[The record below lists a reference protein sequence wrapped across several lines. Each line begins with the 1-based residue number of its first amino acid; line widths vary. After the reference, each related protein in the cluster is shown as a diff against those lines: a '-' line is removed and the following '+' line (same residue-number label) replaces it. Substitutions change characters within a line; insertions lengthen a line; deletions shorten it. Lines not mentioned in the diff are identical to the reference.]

1 MGRVL
6 AIDYGKKRTGLAVT
20 DPLKI
25 IATALETVLTVD
37 LLKYLVD
44 YLQKEEVEQIVLGLP
59 VNLNSQDTD
68 VTADVRKFANILRTQ
83 FPAIPV
89 HFYDE
94 RFTSKMALQSMI
106 DSGTKKKDRRE
117 KGNLDKISAVIILQS
132 FLGSNKFF

>member
-6 AIDYGKKRTGLAVT
+6 AIDYGRKRTGLAVT

-25 IATALETVLTVD
+25 IATALDTVLTID
-37 LLKYLVD
+37 LLKYLVT
-44 YLQKEEVEQIVLGLP
+44 YTQTEEVEQIVLGLP

-68 VTADVRKFANILRTQ
+68 VTAEVRKFADILRTN
-83 FPAIPV
+83 FPTIPI

-117 KGNLDKISAVIILQS
+117 KRNLDRISAVIILQS
-132 FLGSNKFF
+132 FLSSNKFF

>member
-1 MGRVL
+1 MARVL

-44 YLQKEEVEQIVLGLP
+44 YMQKEEVEQIVLGLP

-68 VTADVRKFANILRTQ
+68 ITADVRKFADILRNQ
-83 FPAIPV
+83 FPAIPL

-132 FLGSNKFF
+132 FLSSNKFF

>member
-1 MGRVL
+1 M
-6 AIDYGKKRTGLAVT
+6 AIDYGRKRTGLAVT

-25 IATALETVLTVD
+25 IATALDTVMTAD
-37 LLKYLVD
+37 LLKYLKA
-44 YLQKEEVEQIVLGLP
+44 YILKETVEQVVLGLP
-59 VNLNSQDTD
+59 VNLKAEDTD
-68 VTADVRKFANILRTQ
+68 VTAEVRAFSEVLKVN
-83 FPAIPV
+83 FPEIPI

>member
-1 MGRVL
+1 MGRIL
-6 AIDYGKKRTGLAVT
+6 AIDYGRKRTGLAVT

-25 IATALETVLTVD
+25 IATALDTVMTAD
-37 LLKYLVD
+37 LLKYLKA
-44 YLQKEEVEQIVLGLP
+44 YILKETVEQIVLGLP
-59 VNLNSQDTD
+59 VNLKAEDTD
-68 VTADVRKFANILRTQ
+68 VTAEVRAFSEVLKVN
-83 FPAIPV
+83 FPEIPV

-94 RFTSKMALQSMI
+94 RFTSKMALQTMI

>member
-25 IATALETVLTVD
+25 IATALETVLTID
-37 LLKYLVD
+37 LLKYLAE
-44 YLQKEEVEQIVLGLP
+44 YMQKEEVEQIVLGLP

-68 VTADVRKFANILRTQ
+68 ITADVRKFADILRSH
-83 FPAIPV
+83 FPVIPV

>member
-1 MGRVL
+1 M

-25 IATALETVLTVD
+25 IATALETVLTID
-37 LLKYLVD
+37 LLKYLAD
-44 YLQKEEVEQIVLGLP
+44 YMQKEEVEQIVLGLP

-68 VTADVRKFANILRTQ
+68 ITADVRKFADILRSH
-83 FPAIPV
+83 FPVIPV

-132 FLGSNKFF
+132 FLSSNKFF

>member
-1 MGRVL
+1 
-6 AIDYGKKRTGLAVT
+6 
-20 DPLKI
+20 
-25 IATALETVLTVD
+25 LTID
-37 LLKYLVD
+37 LLKYLAD
-44 YLQKEEVEQIVLGLP
+44 YMQKEEVEQIVLGLP

-68 VTADVRKFANILRTQ
+68 ITADVRKFADILRNQ
-83 FPAIPV
+83 FPAIPL

-132 FLGSNKFF
+132 FLSSNKFF

>member
-1 MGRVL
+1 M

-25 IATALETVLTVD
+25 IATALETVLTID
-37 LLKYLVD
+37 LLKYLAD
-44 YLQKEEVEQIVLGLP
+44 YMQKEEVEQIVLGLP

-68 VTADVRKFANILRTQ
+68 ITADVRKFADILRSH
-83 FPAIPV
+83 FPVIPV

>member
-25 IATALETVLTVD
+25 IATALETVLTND
-37 LLKYLVD
+37 LLAYLKN
-44 YLQKEEVEQIVLGLP
+44 YASSEPVEQIVLGLP

-68 VTADVRKFANILRTQ
+68 ITADVRKFADVLRLN
-83 FPAIPV
+83 FPEIPV

-132 FLGSNKFF
+132 FLSSNKFF

>member
-25 IATALETVLTVD
+25 IATALETVLTID
-37 LLKYLVD
+37 LLKYLAD
-44 YLQKEEVEQIVLGLP
+44 YMQKEEVEQIVLGLP

-68 VTADVRKFANILRTQ
+68 ITADVRKFADILRSH
-83 FPAIPV
+83 FPVIPV

-132 FLGSNKFF
+132 FLSSNKFF

>member
-25 IATALETVLTVD
+25 IATALETVLTID
-37 LLKYLVD
+37 LLKYLAD
-44 YLQKEEVEQIVLGLP
+44 YMQKEEVEQIVLGLP

-68 VTADVRKFANILRTQ
+68 ITADVRKFADILRNQ
-83 FPAIPV
+83 FPAIPL

-132 FLGSNKFF
+132 FLSSNKFF

>member
-25 IATALETVLTVD
+25 IATALETVLTID
-37 LLKYLVD
+37 LLKYLAD
-44 YLQKEEVEQIVLGLP
+44 YMQKEQVEQIVLGLP

-68 VTADVRKFANILRTQ
+68 ITADVRKFADILRNQ
-83 FPAIPV
+83 FPAIPL